1 MTIVALCSTV
11 LLRRRSAIGDDR
23 PATRRDTSGAMLLA
37 LLLVAPL
44 AASAQGVPAAPT
56 SVRVGTDQPVVP
68 NVQVTVTPEA
78 TTLAPRASVRFSATV
93 TGTIN
98 TNVTWSATGGT
109 IAADGTYTA
118 GDVAGSFV
126 VTATL
131 TGGTIRDSAAVTIAP
146 ATSGTAID
154 VLPGQSLQSAINAQP
169 AGTTFRLR
177 TGVHRITSPVF
188 PTDGTVVVGE
198 PGAILSGA
206 RLLTSF
212 TRSGSY
218 WVATGQT
225 QQGSVVQADAG
236 YQTCTPEAPRC
247 MYPEDLFLDDRLLRH
262 VARLTD
268 VAPGRWFFDY
278 AADAIYMGDDPTGR
292 RVEVGV
298 ASAAFDG
305 AARSVTLRALVVEKF
320 ATPSQESAIR
330 GGGGSWVVE
339 DCEVR
344 WNHFTGLRSHSDSV
358 ARRNHVHHNGA
369 FGLNGSGRNILVE
382 DNEIAYNN
390 IAGYDPYWGAGG
402 TKWVYTDGLTVRRNF
417 SHHNAGPGL
426 WTDIN
431 NIRTV
436 YEENRVEDNDLS
448 GIFHEISYAAIIRN
462 NTASRN
468 GRVRPYPFWVDGA
481 GILVVGSPDV
491 EIYGNTLVDNYQG
504 IAALDDRRGSGPYG
518 PWLLRNLWVHDNTIT
533 SRTQGPEGSGR
544 TGLIQPQNDPA
555 AFTSQNNRFD
565 RNTYYLGTNAR
576 YFMWMN
582 GERTEQE
589 WRGYGQDVN
598 GLFVR

>member
-1 MTIVALCSTV
+1 MTAFTLFV
-11 LLRRRSAIGDDR
+11 RSSR
-23 PATRRDTSGAMLLA
+23 PARLGVCPEPAVARAVLA
-37 LLLVAPL
+37 L
-44 AASAQGVPAAPT
+44 AASLTIAAGATAQGLPGAPTAVRVATGDPTVPA
-56 SVRVGTDQPVVP
+56 
-68 NVQVTVTPEA
+68 VQVTVVPDSVA
-78 TTLAPRASVRFSATV
+78 LAPRGTTRFTAEV
-93 TGTIN
+93 TGTVN
-98 TNVTWSATGGT
+98 TRVTWSATGGT

-118 GDVAGSFV
+118 GDATGTFS
-126 VTATL
+126 VTAIL
-131 TGGTIRDSAAVTIAP
+131 TGGTIGDSATVVIAAP
-146 ATSGTAID
+146 TGGTAVDI
-154 VLPGQSLQSAINAQP
+154 LPGQSVQAALSAQP

-177 TGVHRITSPVF
+177 AGVHRLTTPVVPRDGDVIT
-188 PTDGTVVVGE
+188 GE
-198 PGAILSGA
+198 PGAVLSGA
-206 RLLTSF
+206 RPLTTF

-225 QQGSVVQADAG
+225 QQGAVVQADAG
-236 YQTCTPEAPRC
+236 YATCRPTSPRC
-247 MYPEDLFLDDRLLRH
+247 MYPEDLFLDDQILLH
-262 VARLTD
+262 VARLAD

-278 AADAIYMGDDPTGR
+278 AADAVYMGDDPTGR
-292 RVEVGV
+292 RVEIGV
-298 ASAAFDG
+298 SPSAFDG
-305 AARSVTLRALVVEKF
+305 TARSVTIRGLIVEKF

-330 GGGGSWVVE
+330 GGGGGWTVE

-358 ARRNHVHHNGA
+358 ARRNFVHHNGA

-382 DNEIAYNN
+382 DNEVSYNN

-402 TKWVYTDGLTVRRNF
+402 SKWVYTDGLTVRRNF

-448 GIFHEISYAAIIRN
+448 GIFHEISYAAVIRN
-462 NTASRN
+462 NTAARN
-468 GRVRPYPFWVDGA
+468 GRVRPYPYWVDGA

-504 IAALDDRRGSGPYG
+504 IAALDDRRGNGPYG
-518 PWLLRNLWVHDNTIT
+518 AWIVKNLWVHDNTVT

-544 TGLIQPQNDPA
+544 SGLIQPQSDPA

-589 WRGYGQDVN
+589 WRGYGQDLN
-598 GLFVR
+598 GVFFR